1 MTRIISGE
9 FRGRRLSVPDT
20 GTRPTTDRVR
30 EALFS
35 IVGARVDVDGL
46 RVLDLYAGSGALGL
60 EALSRGAAYA
70 TFVDDRRRA
79 TATITAN
86 LTSLDCTGRARVV
99 TAAAVDFLA
108 TEPSECFDLV
118 VLDPPYTRDG
128 ALVAAEL
135 ERIARVWLSDD
146 GLLVVERDARSAPL
160 SAPDGVEVLVDKTY
174 GETRIKVMRHE

>member
-35 IVGARVDVDGL
+35 IVGARVDPNGL

-60 EALSRGAAYA
+60 EALSRGAATA

-86 LTSLDCTGRARVV
+86 MTSLGCADRARVV
-99 TAAAVDFLA
+99 TTTAAHFLA
-108 TEPSECFDLV
+108 TEPSESFDLA
-118 VLDPPYTRDG
+118 VLDPPYARDG

-135 ERIARVWLSDD
+135 ERIASEWLSDD
-146 GLLVVERDARSAPL
+146 GLLVIERDARSTTL
-160 SAPDGVEVLVDKTY
+160 RAPDGVEVLVDKTY
-174 GETRIKVMRHE
+174 GETRIQVMRNE